1 MNDEQDKKN
10 KNSSKE
16 PKVLAD
22 EAGVF
27 IPSDDEIDAIPKLDF
42 GSFII
47 SLGTSAYV
55 SMGKVNHPDLADE
68 PVDMPAA
75 KNVIEI
81 LELLEE
87 KTKGNLEPEEDRLLV
102 GLIHELKLAYVE
114 ST

>member
-1 MNDEQDKKN
+1 MSDEQNKSKKN
-10 KNSSKE
+10 SGE
-16 PKVLAD
+16 AKVLAD
-22 EAGVF
+22 EAGVY
-27 IPSDDEIDAIPKLDF
+27 IPSDGESEAEPKLDF

-55 SMGKVNHPDLADE
+55 SMGKVNHPDLKDE
-68 PVDMPAA
+68 PVDLPAA

-81 LELLEE
+81 LDLLLE

>member
-1 MNDEQDKKN
+1 MSDEQNKSKKKN
-10 KNSSKE
+10 SGE
-16 PKVLAD
+16 AQVLAD
-22 EAGVF
+22 EAGVY
-27 IPSDDEIDAIPKLDF
+27 IPSDGEGETEPKLDF

-55 SMGKVNHPDLADE
+55 SMGKVNHPDLQDE
-68 PVDMPAA
+68 PVDLPAA

-81 LELLEE
+81 LDLLLE